1 MIRSIKSRKTSKN
14 EKNADIDEISDLVL
28 TFKNNVG
35 TVIH

>member
-14 EKNADIDEISDLVL
+14 EKNADIDEIVDLVL